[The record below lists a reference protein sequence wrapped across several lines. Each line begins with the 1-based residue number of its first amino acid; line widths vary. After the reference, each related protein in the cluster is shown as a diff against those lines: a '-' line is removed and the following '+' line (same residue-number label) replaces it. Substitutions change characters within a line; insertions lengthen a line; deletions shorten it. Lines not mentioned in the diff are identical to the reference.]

1 MQVAGHVIRS
11 RYLYLRKHHDD
22 RFEEFLN
29 AVQPATREVFEHGP
43 LETSWYPLDLLVDGM
58 VVADRMFGQGDLALC
73 EEMGR
78 FSADHTLTGVFR
90 GLFFKFGSVNFI
102 LQRAAKAWRSHYDSG
117 RMELIDSETGRA
129 ELRLSQLPDGEL
141 LECLC
146 LGIKGWMA
154 RAVELVG
161 SEIQTLEMLMH
172 HPERGSVTFKA
183 TWY

>member
-11 RYLYLRKHHDD
+11 RYLYVRKHHDD
-22 RFEEFLN
+22 RFAEFLN
-29 AVQPATREVFEHGP
+29 AVQPETRKVFEHGP
-43 LETSWYPLDLLVDGM
+43 LETSWYPLELLVDGM
-58 VVADRMFGQGDLALC
+58 TTADRLFGEGDLELC

-117 RMELIDSETGRA
+117 RMEVIDSETGSA
-129 ELRLSQLPDGEL
+129 ELRLSQIPEGQLH
-141 LECLC
+141 ECLC
-146 LGIKGWMA
+146 LGVKGWMG

-161 SEIQTLEMLMH
+161 SEIQTLEMLMDY
-172 HPERGSVTFKA
+172 PEPGEVTFQA
-183 TWY
+183 TWL